1 MKLLYSSIQTS
12 LKSSSWPEMKT
23 KNPDLDHDVH
33 GGGDDG
39 GGDEQAGFG
48 SMGMN
53 L

>member
-1 MKLLYSSIQTS
+1 MSSNWQ
-12 LKSSSWPEMKT
+12 EMKT

-33 GGGDDG
+33 DGGDDG
-39 GGDEQAGFG
+39 GGDEQAEFG